1 MTTPRFVQ
9 ISALAH
15 YPASLLNRDDAGLAK
30 RIPVGGVVRTRISSQ
45 CLKAHWRKAEVP
57 YALDRIDPAIS
68 KSVRDRLVWQ
78 EEIAK
83 PLFDEGLPREAVI
96 AALREVQKQFY
107 AEQERR
113 GGERR
118 SPPGDETG
126 LGRNEIVVLGRPEI
140 EYLKDWT
147 RRIVQEAGGD
157 ANKAAA
163 FAQKRWKEERDNF
176 HAMRAERKAAA
187 GIDAAMFGR
196 FVSGD
201 RRARVDAAVHV
212 AHAFTTHAE
221 QAETDWFTAVG
232 DLEKEEQGAGAE
244 HLNAT
249 ELTSGLYYIYLV
261 VDVPLL
267 VSNIEGCER
276 GRWREADRTLAAK
289 AVAHLLRL
297 VATVSPGAKLGSTA
311 PYDHAGFV
319 LVEAG
324 ELQPRTLANAFLRP
338 VSPHEADGDLY
349 RASVERIAAYVAEM
363 DRMYGLGDSALWRRH
378 ASRFDVAIPA
388 SRRRTFEELVG
399 EVETLLRES

>member
-1 MTTPRFVQ
+1 MTIPRFIQ
-9 ISALAH
+9 ISTLVH

-45 CLKAHWRKAEVP
+45 CLKAHWRKADVP
-57 YALDRIDPAIS
+57 YALDRIDPSIS
-68 KSVRDRLVWQ
+68 RSVRDRLVWQ

-83 PLFDEGLPREAVI
+83 PLFDEGLPRDAVI
-96 AALREVQKQFY
+96 AALREVQRLFY
-107 AEQERR
+107 
-113 GGERR
+113 GGEGGG
-118 SPPGDETG
+118 PGGGPAGDDTG

-140 EYLKDWT
+140 EYLRDWT
-147 RRIVQEAGGD
+147 RRIVQEVGD
-157 ANKAAA
+157 DAKRAAELA
-163 FAQKRWKEERDNF
+163 EERWKEERENF
-176 HAMRAERKAAA
+176 HAMRAERRAAA

-249 ELTSGLYYIYLV
+249 ELTSGLYYVYVV

-267 VSNIEGCER
+267 VSNIEGCA
-276 GRWREADRTLAAK
+276 RESWQAADRTLAAK
-289 AVAHLLRL
+289 ATGNLLRL
-297 VATVSPGAKLGSTA
+297 IATVSPGAKLGSTA
-311 PYDHAGFV
+311 PYDYAGFV

-324 ELQPRTLANAFLRP
+324 ELQPRTLANAFVKP
-338 VSPHEADGDLY
+338 VHAGEADGDLY
-349 RASVERIAAYVAEM
+349 LASVRRLADYVREM
-363 DRMYGLGDSALWRRH
+363 DEMYGLGDGALRRIH
-378 ASRFDVAIPA
+378 ASRFDEEVPGSTRCDFERLVA
-388 SRRRTFEELVG
+388 
-399 EVETLLRES
+399 EVERWVREG

>member
-30 RIPVGGVVRTRISSQ
+30 RIPVGGVLRTRISSQ
-45 CLKAHWRKAEVP
+45 CLKAHWRKADVP
-57 YALDRIDPAIS
+57 YALDRIDPSIS
-68 KSVRDRLVWQ
+68 RSIRDRLVWQ
-78 EEIAK
+78 EEIAN
-83 PLFDEGLPREAVI
+83 PLFAEGFDRDAVT
-96 AALREVQKQFY
+96 AALREVQKLFY
-107 AEQERR
+107 AEREGRGAGRR
-113 GGERR
+113 
-118 SPPGDETG
+118 PAGDDTG
-126 LGRNEIVVLGRPEI
+126 LGRSEIVVLGRPEI

-157 ANKAAA
+157 AKDAAA

-176 HAMRAERKAAA
+176 HAMRVERKAAA

-221 QAETDWFTAVG
+221 QTETDWFTAVG
-232 DLEKEEQGAGAE
+232 DIEKEGQGAGAE
-244 HLNAT
+244 HLNAS
-249 ELTSGLYYIYLV
+249 ELTSGLYYVYVV

-276 GRWREADRTLAAK
+276 ARWREADRKLAAR
-289 AVAHLLRL
+289 AVGHLLRL
-297 VATVSPGAKLGSTA
+297 IATVSPGAKLGSTA

-349 RASVERIAAYVAEM
+349 RASVDRLADYVAEM
-363 DRMYGLGDSALWRRH
+363 DAMYGLDAGSLWRRH
-378 ASRFDVAIPA
+378 ASRFPVQIRG
-388 SRRRTFEELVG
+388 SEKTNFEELVAAA
-399 EVETLLRES
+399 EELVREG

>member
-1 MTTPRFVQ
+1 MITPRFLQ
-9 ISALAH
+9 ISTLAH

-45 CLKAHWRKAEVP
+45 CLKAHWRKADVS

-68 KSVRDRLVWQ
+68 RSIRDRLVWQ

-83 PLFDEGLPREAVI
+83 PLFDEELPREAVI
-96 AALREVQKQFY
+96 AVLREVQKQFY
-107 AEQERR
+107 AEREGGGRGRR
-113 GGERR
+113 
-118 SPPGDETG
+118 PAGDDTG

-140 EYLKDWT
+140 EYLREWT
-147 RRIVQEAGGD
+147 RRIVQEAGD
-157 ANKAAA
+157 DE
-163 FAQKRWKEERDNF
+163 KRATELAREGWKKERENF
-176 HAMRAERKAAA
+176 HAMRAERRAAA

-244 HLNAT
+244 HLNAS
-249 ELTSGLYYIYLV
+249 ELTSGLYYVYVV

-267 VSNIEGCER
+267 VSNIEGCARENWER
-276 GRWREADRTLAAK
+276 ADRTLAAK
-289 AVAHLLRL
+289 ATANLLRL
-297 VATVSPGAKLGSTA
+297 IATVSPGAKLGSTA
-311 PYDHAGFV
+311 PYDYAGFV

-324 ELQPRTLANAFLRP
+324 DLQPRTLANAFVKP
-338 VSPHEADGDLY
+338 VHPMEADGDLY
-349 RASVERIAAYVAEM
+349 LASALRLADYVRKM
-363 DRMYGLGDSALWRRH
+363 DEMYGLGDGALWRAH
-378 ASRFDVAIPA
+378 ASRFTVEVPGSTRCDFERLVA
-388 SRRRTFEELVG
+388 
-399 EVETLLRES
+399 EVERLLREG